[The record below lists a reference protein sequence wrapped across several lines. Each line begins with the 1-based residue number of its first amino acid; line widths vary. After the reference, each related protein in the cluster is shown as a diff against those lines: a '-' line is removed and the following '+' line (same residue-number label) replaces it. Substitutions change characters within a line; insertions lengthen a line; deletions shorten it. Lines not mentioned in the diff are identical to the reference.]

1 MQYQQHLPA
10 IVASL
15 ITSAVMFLAGHVYE
29 GYRVRAVALLQI
41 EQLNAKVATL
51 EARLAA
57 LEHAKK

>member
-15 ITSAVMFLAGHVYE
+15 ITSAVLFLAGHVYE

-41 EQLNAKVATL
+41 EQLTAKATAL
-51 EARLAA
+51 EARVAE
-57 LEHAKK
+57 LERAKK